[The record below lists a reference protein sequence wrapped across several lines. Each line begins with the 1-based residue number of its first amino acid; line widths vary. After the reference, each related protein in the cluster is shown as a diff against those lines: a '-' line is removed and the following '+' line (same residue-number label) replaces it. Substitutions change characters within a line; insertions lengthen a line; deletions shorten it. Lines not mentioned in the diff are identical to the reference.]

1 MNRKGQ
7 LERFSIDFQKYALI
21 RLLANDYETRLLK
34 SQLQPYGASAPTKR
48 VDNGDGDGK
57 PALYRAPMPKI
68 GQVRVGIVRV
78 GPLWP
83 LNYGQKPLLLNSLS
97 PCSALV
103 RARRQL
109 LDGNG
114 GLNQDL

>member
-1 MNRKGQ
+1 
-7 LERFSIDFQKYALI
+7 
-21 RLLANDYETRLLK
+21 
-34 SQLQPYGASAPTKR
+34 
-48 VDNGDGDGK
+48 
-57 PALYRAPMPKI
+57 MPKI

-83 LNYGQKPLLLNSLS
+83 PNYGQKPLLLDSL
-97 PCSALV
+97 LV
-103 RARRQL
+103 PHWYAPRQL

>member
-1 MNRKGQ
+1 MAS
-7 LERFSIDFQKYALI
+7 LVH
-21 RLLANDYETRLLK
+21 LANVDETRLLK

-48 VDNGDGDGK
+48 VDNGDGDRK

-78 GPLWP
+78 GPWWP
-83 LNYGQKPLLLNSLS
+83 LSYGQKPLLLNPPSL
-97 PCSALV
+97 LV
-103 RARRQL
+103 PHWYARRQL

-114 GLNQDL
+114 ELNQDL